1 MNNNEHETGII
12 RLIRLPDLITILNI
26 LFGFTAILLVL
37 NNGVGSAI
45 VLILA
50 AALADGMDGAVA
62 RRVEFGVFGEH
73 LDSFADAISFGIAPA
88 VIYYAVASSD
98 HHAIV
103 CAFSAAYLICG
114 ILRLVRFGIL
124 DDPEFRGLP
133 ITAAGTFAVLLL
145 YLVDS
150 PYLVTGVFAILSV
163 LMISNIRYPKVRSLT
178 ILVPLAAIFILAIV
192 AHFIGFYNWFAWI
205 LFILIGI
212 YMISPLVG
220 RDRVP
225 IS

>member
-37 NNGVGSAI
+37 NNGVDSAI
-45 VLILA
+45 ILILA

-212 YMISPLVG
+212 YMISPLIG
-220 RDRVP
+220 RGRVP

>member
-1 MNNNEHETGII
+1 MNNNEQQTGII

-26 LFGFTAILLVL
+26 LFGFTAILRVL
-37 NNGVGSAI
+37 DDDVNGAI
-45 VLILA
+45 ILILA

-62 RRVEFGVFGEH
+62 RRIEFGVFGEQ
-73 LDSFADAISFGIAPA
+73 LDSFADAISFGTAPA

-114 ILRLVRFGIL
+114 ILRLVRFSIL

-133 ITAAGTFAVLLL
+133 ITAAGTFAVLLI

-150 PYLVTGVFAILSV
+150 PYLVTGVFALLSV
-163 LMISNIRYPKVRSLT
+163 LMISNIRYSKVRSLT
-178 ILVPLAAIFILAIV
+178 ILVPLAAIFVLAIV
-192 AHFIGFYNWFAWI
+192 AHFTGFHNWFAWI

-212 YMISPLVG
+212 YIISPLIG
-220 RDRVP
+220 RGRVP
-225 IS
+225 SG

>member
-37 NNGVGSAI
+37 NNDVDSAI

-212 YMISPLVG
+212 YMVSPLIG
-220 RDRVP
+220 RDRFP
-225 IS
+225 

>member
-37 NNGVGSAI
+37 NNGVDSAI

-73 LDSFADAISFGIAPA
+73 LDSFADAISFGISPA

-212 YMISPLVG
+212 YMISPLIG
-220 RDRVP
+220 RDRFP
-225 IS
+225 

>member
-37 NNGVGSAI
+37 NNGVDSAI
-45 VLILA
+45 ILILA

-212 YMISPLVG
+212 YMVSPLIG
-220 RDRVP
+220 RDRFP
-225 IS
+225 

>member
-37 NNGVGSAI
+37 NNGVDSAI

-150 PYLVTGVFAILSV
+150 LYLVTGVFAILSV

-212 YMISPLVG
+212 YMVSPLIG
-220 RDRVP
+220 RDRFP
-225 IS
+225 

>member
-37 NNGVGSAI
+37 NNGVDSAI

>member
-178 ILVPLAAIFILAIV
+178 ILVPLAAIFTLAIV

-212 YMISPLVG
+212 YMISPLIG
-220 RDRVP
+220 RDRFP
-225 IS
+225 

>member
-37 NNGVGSAI
+37 NNGVDSAI

-212 YMISPLVG
+212 YMVSPLIG
-220 RDRVP
+220 RDRFP
-225 IS
+225 